1 MNGLASLF
9 SSFVSLPTWLKNTIY
24 IFSAL
29 SIIGVGL
36 VFSPTIAL
44 IVAIGLLLVVIT
56 LGIYAFIIKQRQER
70 QQAALTGGLGQN
82 TLATPQGISDPG
94 RRARLDALRKRFQ
107 EGIDKFRS
115 VGKDLYKLPWYVVIG
130 EPAAGKSE
138 AIRRSEI
145 GFPPGMQDEFQGVGG
160 TINMNWWFTN
170 SAVILDTA
178 GRLLFEEVIP
188 GTTSEWKEFLGLL
201 QKHRPLCPINGL
213 LLVIPAESLIKDPP
227 KRIQERAGWIARQLD
242 NIQRELDIRFPVY
255 VVISK
260 CDLLIGFREFF
271 EDVDDPHAQRQM
283 LGWSNPDPLDAPFR
297 PELVDQHLA
306 SVVER
311 LRRRRL
317 GLLEDPVAK
326 DPNNRRIQE
335 VDRLYAFPNSLSMIS
350 ANLRQYLSTIFVAG
364 EWSAKPLFLRGIYF
378 TSSLREGAELDQEL
392 AQAMGVSVEELPT
405 GRAWEREISFFLR
418 DLFLEKIFREWGLVT
433 RATDTKKLLLR
444 RALAVFGAGLLAM
457 SIFFL
462 LSWFGYSRMKE
473 SIGRQSGYWLRAGE
487 GWSNDHE
494 WMPIVTKS
502 DTGYAYNGDQ
512 PVGRGERSE
521 TKNLFDGGG
530 KSLVNFHATLR
541 DLTEKPLQI
550 SAVFRPFYPIVGNL
564 DAERKQAQ
572 RIVFEGSVVKP
583 LLDATRQK
591 ITGPVTAA
599 SAANLQLEAGAL
611 LSLIQIESGLVKR
624 QQFLASTIATLL
636 AKRQES
642 PESTIATPEQV
653 IPPLQKYL
661 IDRDYDPTLVDVS
674 DWTYTKGDGAKKWP
688 GSWMSG
694 GSTLVSDKEGYNRSL
709 DLGIEHFRQSVQRS
723 LAETETDWKLI
734 RELVEFLKGQF
745 EPREQDL
752 LQAANTPGK
761 LQQLDPLLETP
772 HKEFEKVKALLDEK
786 LQLAK
791 KSGLFKDGPVSLVA
805 AYELIMKERKQTST
819 TLKVMIDNMLAA
831 TVLPETKITR
841 PSPLLK
847 EIQDRLTVLSKES
860 QSELQGIDVA
870 ELKRLD
876 ETYIEDYARKGPVF
890 AVRADLYSRSLNT
903 TRQKAE
909 FDRLIGTDWA
919 ALRKL
924 IEDVSRARK
933 EVLEFQGKQKK
944 EAATLCA
951 YWLDYAEA
959 HKIDEASAAYLR
971 QARDAV
977 LPFIHFPLVWPPEE
991 AALTGDQVRAAAKL
1005 VATIHRDLHSETF
1018 GKIRPESRAPLE
1030 AFDKRLA
1037 LLDPILRGLVTPG
1050 DRISTCRISMRASPL
1065 PTPTVPPRRRFFGL
1079 LSPKQTPD
1087 NTRVFMYE
1095 LRKGTPTSRAGE
1107 HGNLGNQGKVKVG
1120 DGRILIDRLPLDT
1133 VFHFHCYVEGQMKE
1147 IDWGNNWSA
1156 LRLLTKASVA
1166 AQDGI
1171 NWEIKMDD
1179 AWGGA
1184 VLDVR
1189 MDQAIAPIATWPTR
1203 ETLGI
1208 AQ

>member
-1 MNGLASLF
+1 MNELASLF
-9 SSFVSLPTWLKNTIY
+9 SSFANLPTWLKNSIY
-24 IFSAL
+24 VFSAL
-29 SIIGVGL
+29 SIIGIGL
-36 VFSPTIAL
+36 AFSPTVAL
-44 IVAIGLLLVVIT
+44 IVAIGLLLVVII
-56 LGIYAFIIKQRQER
+56 LGIYAFIIKQRRER
-70 QQAALTGGLGQN
+70 QQSALTGGLEQN

-188 GTTSEWKEFLGLL
+188 GTTSEWKEFLALL
-201 QKHRPLCPINGL
+201 RKHRPLCPINGL

-260 CDLLIGFREFF
+260 CDLLNGFREFF
-271 EDVDDPHAQRQM
+271 EDVDDPHLQRQM

-297 PELVDQHLA
+297 PELVEQHLA

-311 LRRRRL
+311 LRRHRL
-317 GLLEDPVAK
+317 GLLEDPVPK
-326 DPNNRRIQE
+326 DANNRRIDE
-335 VDRLYAFPNSLSMIS
+335 VDRLYAFPNSLSLIS

-405 GRAWEREISFFLR
+405 GRVWEREISFFLR
-418 DLFLEKIFREWGLVT
+418 DLFIEKIFREWGLVT
-433 RATDTKKLLLR
+433 RATDTKKLLRR
-444 RALAVFGAGLLAM
+444 RAFAVFGAGLLAM
-457 SIFFL
+457 AIL
-462 LSWFGYSRMKE
+462 LLFSWFGYSRMKD

-487 GWSNDHE
+487 GWSNDHT

-502 DTGYAYNGDQ
+502 DTGYIYNGDQ
-512 PVGRGERSE
+512 LVGRGERSQ
-521 TKNLFDGGG
+521 TKTLFDGGG
-530 KSLVNFHATLR
+530 KSLVNFHETLR
-541 DLTEKPLQI
+541 NLTANPLQI

-591 ITGPVTAA
+591 MTGPVTAA
-599 SAANLQLEAGAL
+599 PAANLQSEADAL

-624 QQFLASTIATLL
+624 QQLL
-636 AKRQES
+636 GGILGG
-642 PESTIATPEQV
+642 TIATPEQV
-653 IPPLQKYL
+653 IPPLQKYVTG
-661 IDRDYDPTLVDVS
+661 RDYDPALIDVG

-688 GSWMSG
+688 DRWMSG
-694 GSTLVSDKEGYNRSL
+694 GSTLISDKEGYNKSL
-709 DLGIEHFRQSVQRS
+709 DLGIDHFRQSMQRS
-723 LAETETDWKLI
+723 LAETETNWKLI

-745 EPREQDL
+745 EPKEQDL
-752 LQAANTPGK
+752 IQTANTPGR

-772 HKEFEKVKALLDEK
+772 YKEFEKMAVLLDEK
-786 LQLAK
+786 LQSAK
-791 KSGLFKDGPVSLVA
+791 KNGLFKDGPVSLVA
-805 AYELIMKERKQTST
+805 AYELIMKERKKRST
-819 TLKVMIDNMLAA
+819 TLKVTIDNMLAA

-847 EIQDRLTVLSKES
+847 EIQERLTVLSKEN

-876 ETYIEDYARKGPVF
+876 ETYIEDYAGKGPVF

-919 ALRKL
+919 ALKKL

-944 EAATLCA
+944 EAATVCA

-959 HKIDEASAAYLR
+959 HQIDESCATYLR

-977 LPFIHFPLVWPPEE
+977 LPFMRFPLVWPPEE
-991 AALTGDQVRAAAKL
+991 AALTGDQIRAAAKL
-1005 VATIHRDLHSETF
+1005 VATIHKDLHSETF
-1018 GKIRPESRAPLE
+1018 EKIRPESRAPLE

-1037 LLDPILRGLVTPG
+1037 LLDPILRGLVTPE
-1050 DRISTCRISMRASPL
+1050 DRISTFRISMPAGPP

-1079 LSPKQTPD
+1079 LSGKNAAQNTP
-1087 NTRVFMYE
+1087 VFMYE
-1095 LRKGTPTSRAGE
+1095 LRAGTPTSRDGE

-1120 DGRILIDRLPLDT
+1120 DGRILVDRRPLDT
-1133 VFHFHCYVEGQMKE
+1133 VFHFHAYVENQMKE
-1147 IDWGNNWSA
+1147 IDCGNNWSA
-1156 LRLLTKASVA
+1156 LRLLTRASGA
-1166 AQDGI
+1166 TQDGI

-1179 AWGGA
+1179 AWGGV
-1184 VLDVR
+1184 VLDLR
-1189 MDQAIAPIATWPTR
+1189 MDQAIPPIATWPTR

>member
-9 SSFVSLPTWLKNTIY
+9 SSFVNLPTWLKTSIC

-29 SIIGVGL
+29 SIIGVGV

-44 IVAIGLLLVVIT
+44 IVAIGLLLIVIT
-56 LGIYAFIIKQRQER
+56 LGIYAFIIKQQGER

-188 GTTSEWKEFLGLL
+188 GTTSEWKEFLTLL
-201 QKHRPLCPINGL
+201 RKHRPLCPVNGL
-213 LLVIPAESLIKDPP
+213 LLVIPADSLIKDPP

-297 PELVDQHLA
+297 PELVEQHLA

-326 DPNNRRIQE
+326 DRNNGRIQE

-350 ANLRQYLSTIFVAG
+350 ANIRQYLSTIFVAG

-418 DLFLEKIFREWGLVT
+418 DLFVEKIFREWGLVT
-433 RATDTKKLLLR
+433 RATDTKKLLR
-444 RALAVFGAGLLAM
+444 QRGLAVFGAGLLAM
-457 SIFFL
+457 AVFFL
-462 LSWFGYSRMKE
+462 FSWFGYSRMKD

-494 WMPIVTKS
+494 WTPIVTKS
-502 DTGYAYNGDQ
+502 DTGYAYHGDQ

-530 KSLVNFHATLR
+530 KSLVNFHETLR
-541 DLTEKPLQI
+541 NLTEKPLRI
-550 SAVFRPFYPIVGNL
+550 SAVFRPFYRIVRNF

-572 RIVFEGSVVKP
+572 RVVFEGSIVKP

-591 ITGPVTAA
+591 ITAPVTTAH
-599 SAANLQLEAGAL
+599 AANLQLEANAL

-624 QQFLASTIATLL
+624 QQFLGSVLRFAAS
-636 AKRQES
+636 S
-642 PESTIATPEQV
+642 PVGGGIATPEQV
-653 IPPLQKYL
+653 IPPLQKYV
-661 IDRDYDPTLVDVS
+661 IDRDYDPTLVEVGN
-674 DWTYTKGDGAKKWP
+674 WTYTKGDGAKAWP
-688 GSWMSG
+688 GRWMSG

-709 DLGIEHFRQSVQRS
+709 DLGIEHFRKRVQRS
-723 LAETETDWKLI
+723 LAETETNWKLI

-752 LQAANTPGK
+752 MQAANAPGR

-772 HKEFEKVKALLDEK
+772 HKEFEKVNALLNEK

-805 AYELIMKERKQTST
+805 AYELIIKERKQTST
-819 TLKVMIDNMLAA
+819 TLKVMIENMLAA
-831 TVLPETKITR
+831 TVLPESKLTR

-847 EIQDRLTVLSKES
+847 EIQDRLTVLSKET

-903 TRQKAE
+903 TRQKPQ

-919 ALRKL
+919 ALKKL

-944 EAATLCA
+944 EAAIVCA

-959 HKIDEASAAYLR
+959 HHIDEACAAYLK
-971 QARDAV
+971 QAREAV
-977 LPFIHFPLVWPPEE
+977 LPFIRFPLVWPPEE

-1005 VATIHRDLHSETF
+1005 VATIHRDLRSETF
-1018 GKIRPESRAPLE
+1018 EKIRPESRAPLE
-1030 AFDKRLA
+1030 ASDKRLA
-1037 LLDPILRGLVTPG
+1037 LLDPILRGLVAPG
-1050 DRISTCRISMRASPL
+1050 DRISTCRISMPAGPPPS
-1065 PTPTVPPRRRFFGL
+1065 PTVPPRRRLFGL
-1079 LSPKQTPD
+1079 LGPKKTPH
-1087 NTRVFMYE
+1087 NTPVFMYE
-1095 LRKGTPTSRAGE
+1095 LRSGTPTSRDAE
-1107 HGNLGNQGKVKVG
+1107 HVNIGNQGKVKVG

-1133 VFHFHCYVEGQMKE
+1133 VFHIHAYVGDQMKE
-1147 IDWGNNWSA
+1147 IDCGNNWSA
-1156 LRLLTKASVA
+1156 LRLLTKTSVA

-1189 MDQAIAPIATWPTR
+1189 MDQAMAPIATWPTR

>member
-1 MNGLASLF
+1 MNFSLMNELVYLF
-9 SSFVSLPTWLKNTIY
+9 SSFVNLPTWLRNSIY
-24 IFSAL
+24 ILSAL

-36 VFSPTIAL
+36 AFSPIVAL

-56 LGIYAFIIKQRQER
+56 LGIYAFIIKQRRER
-70 QQAALTGGLGQN
+70 QQAALTGGLEQN
-82 TLATPQGISDPG
+82 TLATPQGISDAG

-115 VGKDLYKLPWYVVIG
+115 VGKNLYKLPWYAVIG

-145 GFPPGMQDEFQGVGG
+145 GFPPGMHDEFQGVGG
-160 TINMNWWFTN
+160 TINMNWWFSN
-170 SAVILDTA
+170 SAIILDTA
-178 GRLLFEEVIP
+178 GRLLFEEVVP
-188 GTTSEWKEFLGLL
+188 GTTSEWKEFLALL
-201 QKHRPLCPINGL
+201 RKHRPLCPINGL
-213 LLVIPAESLIKDPP
+213 LLVIPADSLIKDPP

-260 CDLLIGFREFF
+260 CDLLNGFREFF
-271 EDVDDPHAQRQM
+271 EGVDDPQVQRQM
-283 LGWSNPDPLDAPFR
+283 LGWSNPDPLDAAFR
-297 PELVDQHLA
+297 PELVEQHLA
-306 SVVER
+306 TVVER

-326 DPNNRRIQE
+326 DQNNRRIEE

-350 ANLRQYLSTIFVAG
+350 ANLRQYLSTIFVVG

-392 AQAMGVSVEELPT
+392 ALAMGVSIEELPA
-405 GRAWEREISFFLR
+405 GRIWEREISFFLR
-418 DLFLEKIFREWGLVT
+418 DLFVEKIFREWGLVT
-433 RATDTKKLLLR
+433 RATDTKKLLRR
-444 RALAVFGAGLLAM
+444 RALAVFGAGLAAM
-457 SIFFL
+457 AVL
-462 LSWFGYSRMKE
+462 LLFSWLGYSRMKD

-487 GWSNDHE
+487 GWSDDNR
-494 WMPIVTKS
+494 WVPIVTKGNA
-502 DTGYAYNGDQ
+502 GYTYNGDQ
-512 PVGRGERSE
+512 PVGRGERAQ

-530 KSLVNFHATLR
+530 KSLVNFHQTLR

-550 SAVFRPFYPIVGNL
+550 SILFRPFYRFVGNF

-591 ITGPVTAA
+591 ITAPVTSAP
-599 SAANLQLEAGAL
+599 AANLQLEADAL

-624 QQFLASTIATLL
+624 QQFLD
-636 AKRQES
+636 
-642 PESTIATPEQV
+642 STIATPEQV
-653 IPPLQKYL
+653 IPPLQKYVV
-661 IDRDYDPTLVDVS
+661 DRAFDPALVDVG

-688 GSWMSG
+688 ANWMSG
-694 GSTLVSDKEGYNRSL
+694 GSTLVSDKEGYNKSL
-709 DLGIEHFRQSVQRS
+709 DLGIEHFRQSMQRS
-723 LAETETDWKLI
+723 LKETETNWNLI
-734 RELVEFLKGQF
+734 RELIELLKGQF
-745 EPREQDL
+745 EPKEQDL
-752 LQAANTPGK
+752 IQAASTPGR

-772 HKEFEKVKALLDEK
+772 YKEFEKTAALLDEK
-786 LQLAK
+786 LQSAK
-791 KSGLFKDGPVSLVA
+791 KTGLFKDGPVSLVA

-831 TVLPETKITR
+831 TVLPETKITK

-847 EIQDRLTVLSKES
+847 EIQDRLNALAKES
-860 QSELQGIDVA
+860 QSELQGIDLA

-876 ETYIEDYARKGPVF
+876 ETYVQDYAGKGPVF
-890 AVRADLYSRSLNT
+890 GVRADLYSRSLKT

-909 FDRLIGTDWA
+909 FGNLIGTDWA
-919 ALRKL
+919 ALKKL

-933 EVLEFQGKQKK
+933 EVLEYQGKQKK
-944 EAATLCA
+944 EAATVCA

-959 HKIDEASAAYLR
+959 HQIDECCAAYLKE
-971 QARDAV
+971 ARDAV

-991 AALTGDQVRAAAKL
+991 AALTGDQVKAAAKL

-1018 GKIRPESRAPLE
+1018 GKIRPESRAALE
-1030 AFDKRLA
+1030 GFDKRLA
-1037 LLDPILRGLVTPG
+1037 LLDPILRGLVAAG
-1050 DRISTCRISMRASPL
+1050 DRISTCRISMPAGP
-1065 PTPTVPPRRRFFGL
+1065 PPPPTVPP
-1079 LSPKQTPD
+1079 TPD
-1087 NTRVFMYE
+1087 PVTHLMPAPTPRIPVPMYE
-1095 LRKGTPTSRAGE
+1095 LRAGTPTTRGHAQ
-1107 HGNLGNQGKVKVG
+1107 GNLGKQGRVRCG
-1120 DGRILIDRLPLDT
+1120 DGRVLIDRLPLDT
-1133 VFHFHCYVEGQMKE
+1133 VFHFHSFLDSRMKE
-1147 IDWGNNWSA
+1147 VECGNNWSA
-1156 LRLLTKASVA
+1156 LRLLSKSSMA

-1179 AWGGA
+1179 PWCNA

-1189 MDQAIAPIATWPTR
+1189 MEQAIAPIATWPTR

>member
-9 SSFVSLPTWLKNTIY
+9 SSFVNLPTWLKTSIC

-29 SIIGVGL
+29 SIIGVGV

-44 IVAIGLLLVVIT
+44 IVAIGLLLIVIT
-56 LGIYAFIIKQRQER
+56 LGIYAFIIKQQGER

-188 GTTSEWKEFLGLL
+188 GTTSEWKEFLALL
-201 QKHRPLCPINGL
+201 RKHRPLCPVNGL
-213 LLVIPAESLIKDPP
+213 LLVIPADSLIKDPP

-297 PELVDQHLA
+297 PELVEQHLA

-326 DPNNRRIQE
+326 DRNNGRIQE

-350 ANLRQYLSTIFVAG
+350 ANIRQYLSTIFVAG

-418 DLFLEKIFREWGLVT
+418 DLFVEKIFREWGLVT
-433 RATDTKKLLLR
+433 RATDTKKLLR
-444 RALAVFGAGLLAM
+444 QRGLAVFGTGLLAM
-457 SIFFL
+457 AVFFL
-462 LSWFGYSRMKE
+462 FSWFGYSRMKD

-494 WMPIVTKS
+494 WTPIVTKS
-502 DTGYAYNGDQ
+502 DTGYAYHGDQ

-530 KSLVNFHATLR
+530 KSLVNFHETLR
-541 DLTEKPLQI
+541 NLTEKPLQI
-550 SAVFRPFYPIVGNL
+550 SAVFRPFYRIVRNF

-572 RIVFEGSVVKP
+572 RVVFEGSIVKP

-591 ITGPVTAA
+591 ITAPVTTAHV
-599 SAANLQLEAGAL
+599 ANLQLEANAL

-624 QQFLASTIATLL
+624 QQFLGSVLRFAAS
-636 AKRQES
+636 S
-642 PESTIATPEQV
+642 PVGGGIATPEQV
-653 IPPLQKYL
+653 IPPLQKYV
-661 IDRDYDPTLVDVS
+661 IDRDYDPTLVEVGN
-674 DWTYTKGDGAKKWP
+674 WTYTKGDGAKEWP
-688 GSWMSG
+688 GRWMSG

-709 DLGIEHFRQSVQRS
+709 DLGIEHFRKRVQRS
-723 LAETETDWKLI
+723 LAETETNWKLI

-752 LQAANTPGK
+752 MQAANAPGR

-772 HKEFEKVKALLDEK
+772 HKEFEKVNALLNEK

-831 TVLPETKITR
+831 TVLPESKLTR

-847 EIQDRLTVLSKES
+847 EIQDRLTVLSKET

-903 TRQKAE
+903 TRQKPQ

-919 ALRKL
+919 ALKKL

-944 EAATLCA
+944 EAAIVCA

-959 HKIDEASAAYLR
+959 HHIDEACAAYLK
-971 QARDAV
+971 QAREAV
-977 LPFIHFPLVWPPEE
+977 LPFIRFPLVWPPEE

-1005 VATIHRDLHSETF
+1005 VATIHRDLRSETF
-1018 GKIRPESRAPLE
+1018 EKIRPESRAPLE
-1030 AFDKRLA
+1030 ASDKRLA
-1037 LLDPILRGLVTPG
+1037 LLDPILRGLVAPG
-1050 DRISTCRISMRASPL
+1050 DRISTCRISMPAGPPPS
-1065 PTPTVPPRRRFFGL
+1065 PTVPPRRRLFGL
-1079 LSPKQTPD
+1079 LGPKKTPH
-1087 NTRVFMYE
+1087 NTPVFMYE
-1095 LRKGTPTSRAGE
+1095 LRSGTPTSRDAE
-1107 HGNLGNQGKVKVG
+1107 HVNIGNQGKVKVG

-1133 VFHFHCYVEGQMKE
+1133 VFHIHAYVGDQMKE
-1147 IDWGNNWSA
+1147 IDCGNNWSA
-1156 LRLLTKASVA
+1156 LRLLTKTSVA

-1189 MDQAIAPIATWPTR
+1189 MDQAMAPIATWPTR

>member
-1 MNGLASLF
+1 MINELLSLIT
-9 SSFVSLPTWLKNTIY
+9 SFVNFPTWLRNSIY
-24 IFSAL
+24 IVSAL
-29 SIIGVGL
+29 SLIGVGL
-36 VFSPTIAL
+36 AFSPIIAL
-44 IVAIGLLLVVIT
+44 IVAIGLLLVIIS
-56 LGIYAFIIKQRQER
+56 LGIYAYVLKARRER
-70 QQAALTGGLGQN
+70 QQAALTGGLEQN
-82 TLATPQGISDPG
+82 TLATPHGISDPG

-107 EGIDKFRS
+107 EGIEKFRS
-115 VGKDLYKLPWYVVIG
+115 VGKDIYKLPWYTVIG

-178 GRLLFEEVIP
+178 GRLLFEEVVP

-201 QKHRPLCPINGL
+201 RKNRPLCPINGL
-213 LLVIPAESLIKDPP
+213 LLVIPADSLIKDPP
-227 KRIQERAGWIARQLD
+227 KRIQERAGTIARQLD

-260 CDLLIGFREFF
+260 CDLLNGFREFF

-283 LGWSNPDPLDAPFR
+283 LGWSNPDPLDAAFR

-326 DPNNRRIQE
+326 DPNNRRVEE
-335 VDRLYAFPNSLSMIS
+335 VDRLYAFPNSLSLIS

-392 AQAMGVSVEELPT
+392 AQAMGVAVEELPS

-418 DLFLEKIFREWGLVT
+418 DLFVEKIFREWGLVT
-433 RATDTKKLLLR
+433 RASDTKKLLRR
-444 RALAVFGAGLLAM
+444 RALALFGAGLLAM
-457 SIFFL
+457 AVL
-462 LSWFGYSRMKE
+462 LLFSWFGYSRMKE

-487 GWSNDHE
+487 GWSEDHE

-502 DTGYAYNGDQ
+502 DAGYTYNGDL
-512 PVGRGERSE
+512 PVGRGERSQ

-530 KSLVNFHATLR
+530 KSLVNFHSALR

-550 SAVFRPFYPIVGNL
+550 SAVFRPFYRFVGNF

-583 LLDATRQK
+583 LLEATRQK
-591 ITGPVTAA
+591 MTVPVTAI
-599 SAANLQLEAGAL
+599 SAADLQSEADAL

-624 QQFLASTIATLL
+624 QQFLD
-636 AKRQES
+636 
-642 PESTIATPEQV
+642 STIATPDQI
-653 IPPLQKYL
+653 IPPLQKYVV
-661 IDRDYDPTLVDVS
+661 DHAYDPGLVEVG

-688 GSWMSG
+688 GTWMSG
-694 GSTLVSDKEGYNRSL
+694 GRTLLSDKEGYNKSL
-709 DLGIEHFRQSVQRS
+709 DVGIEHFRHSIQRS
-723 LAETETDWKLI
+723 LAGTETNWNLI
-734 RELVEFLKGQF
+734 RELVDFLKGQF
-745 EPREQDL
+745 EPKEQDL
-752 LQAANTPGK
+752 IQAANTQGR

-772 HKEFEKVKALLDEK
+772 HKEFEKMTVLLNEK
-786 LQLAK
+786 LQSATK
-791 KSGLFKDGPVSLVA
+791 ADLFKNGPVSLVS
-805 AYELIMKERKQTST
+805 AYELIIKERKQAST
-819 TLKVMIDNMLAA
+819 TIKVMIDNMLAA
-831 TVLPETKITR
+831 TVLPETKITK

-847 EIQDRLTVLSKES
+847 EIQERLNALSKES
-860 QSELQGIDVA
+860 QSELQGLDIA
-870 ELKRLD
+870 ELKRVD
-876 ETYIEDYARKGPVF
+876 ETYIEDYARKGPVY
-890 AVRADLYSRSLNT
+890 AVRADLYSRSLKTARQT
-903 TRQKAE
+903 TQ

-919 ALRKL
+919 ALKKL

-933 EVLEFQGKQKK
+933 EVLEYQGKQKK
-944 EAATLCA
+944 ESATVCA
-951 YWLDYAEA
+951 YWLDYAET
-959 HKIDEASAAYLR
+959 HQIDECCAAYLK
-971 QARDAV
+971 QAREAL
-977 LPFIHFPLVWPPEE
+977 LPLIHFPLVWPPEE
-991 AALTGDQVRAAAKL
+991 AALTGDKVKAAAKL

-1037 LLDPILRGLVTPG
+1037 LLDPVLRGLVAG
-1050 DRISTCRISMRASPL
+1050 DRISTCRISMPAGPL
-1065 PTPTVPPRRRFFGL
+1065 PTPTVPP
-1079 LSPKQTPD
+1079 TPD
-1087 NTRVFMYE
+1087 PVTHLMPAPTPKIPAFMYE
-1095 LRKGTPTSRAGE
+1095 LRAGTPTSTGHAT
-1107 HGNLGNQGKVKVG
+1107 GNLGKQGRVRVG
-1120 DGRILIDRLPLDT
+1120 DGRLLIDRLPLDT
-1133 VFHFHCYVEGQMKE
+1133 VFHFHSWIGDQKKE
-1147 IDWGNNWSA
+1147 VDEGNNWSA
-1156 LRLLTKASVA
+1156 LRLLSKASVA

-1179 AWGGA
+1179 SYGVAILNVQLEQA
-1184 VLDVR
+1184 VT
-1189 MDQAIAPIATWPTR
+1189 PIAQWPTR
-1203 ETLGI
+1203 ETLSL

>member
-1 MNGLASLF
+1 MSPMSELVYLF
-9 SSFVSLPTWLKNTIY
+9 SSFVNLPTWLRNGIY
-24 IFSAL
+24 ILSAL

-36 VFSPTIAL
+36 AFSPIVAL

-56 LGIYAFIIKQRQER
+56 LGIYAFIIKQRRER
-70 QQAALTGGLGQN
+70 QQAALTGGLEQN
-82 TLATPQGISDPG
+82 TLATPQGISDAG

-115 VGKDLYKLPWYVVIG
+115 VGKDLYRLPWYVVIG

-170 SAVILDTA
+170 SAIILDTA

-188 GTTSEWKEFLGLL
+188 GTTSEWKEFLALL
-201 QKHRPLCPINGL
+201 RKHRPLCPVNGL

-260 CDLLIGFREFF
+260 CDLLNGFREFF
-271 EDVDDPHAQRQM
+271 EDVDDPHVQRQM

-297 PELVDQHLA
+297 PELIEQHLA

-326 DPNNRRIQE
+326 DSNNRRVEE

-392 AQAMGVSVEELPT
+392 ALAMGVSVEELPT

-418 DLFLEKIFREWGLVT
+418 DLFVEKIFREWGLVT
-433 RATDTKKLLLR
+433 RATDTKKLLRR

-457 SIFFL
+457 AVL
-462 LSWFGYSRMKE
+462 LLFSWLGYSRMKD

-487 GWSNDHE
+487 GWSDDHE

-502 DTGYAYNGDQ
+502 DPGYTYNGDQ
-512 PVGRGERSE
+512 PVGRGERSQ

-530 KSLVNFHATLR
+530 KSLVNFHGTLR
-541 DLTEKPLQI
+541 DLTERPLQI
-550 SAVFRPFYPIVGNL
+550 SALFRPFYRIVGNF
-564 DAERKQAQ
+564 DAQRKQAQ

-583 LLDATRQK
+583 LLEATRQK
-591 ITGPVTAA
+591 ITAPVTAA
-599 SAANLQLEAGAL
+599 PAANLQLEADAL

-624 QQFLASTIATLL
+624 QQFLD
-636 AKRQES
+636 
-642 PESTIATPEQV
+642 STIATPDQV
-653 IPPLQKYL
+653 IPPLQKYVV
-661 IDRDYDPTLVDVS
+661 DRDFDPTLVDVG

-688 GSWMSG
+688 GRWMSG
-694 GSTLVSDKEGYNRSL
+694 GSTLVRDKEGYNKSL
-709 DLGIEHFRQSVQRS
+709 DLGIEHFRQSIQRS
-723 LAETETDWKLI
+723 LAETETNWKLI

-745 EPREQDL
+745 EPKEQDL
-752 LQAANTPGK
+752 IQAANTPGR

-772 HKEFEKVKALLDEK
+772 HKEFEKMAALLNEK
-786 LQLAK
+786 LQSAK
-791 KSGLFKDGPVSLVA
+791 KAGLFKDGPVSLVA
-805 AYELIMKERKQTST
+805 AYELIMKERKQKST

-847 EIQDRLTVLSKES
+847 EIQDRLTGLSKES

-890 AVRADLYSRSLNT
+890 AVRADLYSRSLKT

-909 FDRLIGTDWA
+909 FDSLIGTDWA
-919 ALRKL
+919 ALKKL

-933 EVLEFQGKQKK
+933 EVLEYQGKQKK
-944 EAATLCA
+944 EAATVCA
-951 YWLDYAEA
+951 YWLDYAET
-959 HKIDEASAAYLR
+959 HQIDECCAAYLR
-971 QARDAV
+971 QAREAV

-1018 GKIRPESRAPLE
+1018 GKIRPESRGPLE

-1037 LLDPILRGLVTPG
+1037 LLDPVLRGLVAPG
-1050 DRISTCRISMRASPL
+1050 DRISTCRISMPAGP
-1065 PTPTVPPRRRFFGL
+1065 PPPPTVPP
-1079 LSPKQTPD
+1079 TPD
-1087 NTRVFMYE
+1087 PVTHLMPAPTPRIPVFMYE
-1095 LRKGTPTSRAGE
+1095 LRAETPTARGHAT
-1107 HGNLGNQGKVKVG
+1107 GNLGKQGRVRVG
-1120 DGRILIDRLPLDT
+1120 DGRVLIDRLPLDT
-1133 VFHFHCYVEGQMKE
+1133 VFHFHSYLDDRKKEVEC
-1147 IDWGNNWSA
+1147 GNNWSA
-1156 LRLLTKASVA
+1156 LRLLTKSSAA

-1179 AWGGA
+1179 PWGAA

-1189 MDQAIAPIATWPTR
+1189 MEQAIAPIATWPTR
-1203 ETLGI
+1203 ETLGLG
-1208 AQ
+1208 Q